1 MYANTPPT
9 PHLNLFK
16 RRLHEKNKQS
26 QTKST
31 LPITYNTHH
40 PLPSTGESPPG
51 YQMMNVCKA
60 GDRFGHHALWLWSFR
75 ASGNENEY
83 NWALDCSQSPFIRTN
98 MWAAKAWENRRT
110 AEEATEHNA

>member
-16 RRLHEKNKQS
+16 RRLHEKNKKQS

-60 GDRFGHHALWLWSFR
+60 GDRFGHHAL
-75 ASGNENEY
+75 
-83 NWALDCSQSPFIRTN
+83 
-98 MWAAKAWENRRT
+98 
-110 AEEATEHNA
+110 

>member
-60 GDRFGHHALWLWSFR
+60 GDRFGHHAL
-75 ASGNENEY
+75 
-83 NWALDCSQSPFIRTN
+83 
-98 MWAAKAWENRRT
+98 
-110 AEEATEHNA
+110 

>member
-1 MYANTPPT
+1 MYANTPPPPT
-9 PHLNLFK
+9 STSLNEDYTK
-16 RRLHEKNKQS
+16 KQKQS

-60 GDRFGHHALWLWSFR
+60 GDRFGHHAL
-75 ASGNENEY
+75 
-83 NWALDCSQSPFIRTN
+83 
-98 MWAAKAWENRRT
+98 
-110 AEEATEHNA
+110 